1 MNERISGRLED
12 ALVAAHHVRSWIEAS
27 TRDDLEQDVMLQSA
41 VLLQLERIGEA
52 LRTVRSRDETIEEGF
67 SEIHGWIAMRH
78 IISHA
83 YREIDYDAIWF
94 TCTEEIPEL
103 IRALNQLLESR

>member
-1 MNERISGRLED
+1 MNDRIRGRLQD
-12 ALVAAHHVRSWIEAS
+12 ALVAATHIQSWIEQAR
-27 TRDDLEQDVMLQSA
+27 RDDLEQDVMLQSA

-52 LRTVRSRDETIEEGF
+52 LRSVRNWSQSIDEEF
-67 SEIHGWIAMRH
+67 PEIHGWIAMRH

-83 YREIDYDAIWF
+83 YREIDLDAVWF

-103 IRALNQLLESR
+103 VRALEGLLS

>member
-1 MNERISGRLED
+1 MSDRSSRRLED
-12 ALVAAHHVRSWIEAS
+12 ALVAARYIGGWVEESS
-27 TRDDLEQDVMLQSA
+27 RDDLERDVMLQSA

-52 LRTVRSRDETIEEGF
+52 LRTVRSRNEAIEQEF
-67 SEIHGWIAMRH
+67 PEIHGWIAMRH

-83 YREIDYDAIWF
+83 YREINLDAIWF

-103 IRALNQLLESR
+103 ISVLEELLG

>member
-1 MNERISGRLED
+1 MSDRIRGRLED
-12 ALVAAHHVRSWIEAS
+12 ALVAARYIQAWIEQS

-41 VLLQLERIGEA
+41 VLLQLKRIGEA
-52 LRTVRSRDETIEEGF
+52 LRTVRSRSESIDQDF
-67 SEIHGWIAMRH
+67 PEIHGWIAVRH

-83 YREIDYDAIWF
+83 YREIDLDAIWF

-103 IRALNQLLESR
+103 IHSLDTLLS